1 MAGIMGRIPG
11 RHIPTAYPFRPARDM
26 REAMR
31 MQDALDYAVASGN
44 DAAAREI
51 AAAIRASGVDAEG
64 VGIRRA
70 LRSLERE
77 PLDIMPERTFED
89 MGQDIGK
96 SVRSYEGLRSG
107 RTANLRNQPHAGSA
121 GMELRAAAEE
131 AIRSRQQSAASE
143 NLGRSVALLGAGGL
157 AGMIA
162 DTATR
167 MQSSPPGIED
177 FAGEA
182 MDEPMADLPA
192 IDPAPLPMPEPE
204 DPTISDIT
212 FEDPMGTAD
221 LVAESRPIPD
231 STPMALI
238 REAIAAERAARAA
251 PPAPARLSPEEIAAL
266 RGQVVDIRDAATGA
280 AMDSFYPPE
289 SEEYKAEQRMKLMYP
304 QLRRR

>member
-1 MAGIMGRIPG
+1 MAGILGRIPG
-11 RHIPTAYPFRPARDM
+11 RHIPSRMPFRPARTMD
-26 REAMR
+26 EAMR

-70 LRSLERE
+70 LRAMERDPIE
-77 PLDIMPERTFED
+77 VMPQRSFED
-89 MGQDIGK
+89 MGQEIGK

-131 AIRSRQQSAASE
+131 AIRGRQEAAASE
-143 NLGRSVALLGAGGL
+143 GLGRAAALLGAGGL

-162 DTATR
+162 DSTTR
-167 MQSSPPGIED
+167 MRPSPPGIED

-182 MDEPMADLPA
+182 MDAPLEDLPQIEPSPMAMPSMEEPVDLG
-192 IDPAPLPMPEPE
+192 DL
-204 DPTISDIT
+204 TY
-212 FEDPMGTAD
+212 EDPMGTAD

-231 STPMALI
+231 STPMSLI
-238 REAIAAERAARAA
+238 REAIAAERASQA
-251 PPAPARLSPEEIAAL
+251 PAPVGRLTPQDIAAL
-266 RGQVVDIRDAATGA
+266 RSQVVDIRDAQTGA